1 MSGSRCLRESES
13 VAVSCAI
20 CRQVALSGCS
30 VMDSSDDGDCT
41 DDLVFFILGSYTR
54 LDCTDELVVFILGS

>member
-41 DDLVFFILGSYTR
+41 DDLVVFNLRTLHKI
-54 LDCTDELVVFILGS
+54 ELYR